1 MITRDSAATT
11 PRELEPAPLAHEVRD
26 ARTRRRSRLLPYL
39 FIAPALLFAA
49 VFLYYPAGSALF
61 HSFFDWDGSATMTF
75 IGFKNFT
82 DLWSDPIMA
91 LAFQN
96 VLKLTAFGM
105 AVELVVPLAVAR
117 MIVGLRRRRAQE
129 LFRIL
134 FVIPLVVPLV
144 VYYLMWQFIY
154 DPTSGLLN
162 TTLAA
167 LHLPWQP
174 GWLGDPHLAL
184 YALMFVGFPFV
195 DGFGLLIYTAGLQA
209 IPQEVLDAAQVDGAG
224 TMARF
229 FRIEVPLILGQIR
242 LLMVLTLIQ
251 GIQQITAVLI
261 LTGGGPANL
270 TMVPGVAMYD
280 DAFGNYQYGY
290 ASAIGSV
297 MFVVIIVL
305 TVLNLRFLR
314 PGTEYDAARP

>member
-1 MITRDSAATT
+1 MS
-11 PRELEPAPLAHEVRD
+11 D
-26 ARTRRRSRLLPYL
+26 ARTQGATIADADGSLAARGRRRFHLLPYL

-49 VFLYYPAGSALF
+49 VFLYYPAWSALY
-61 HSFFDWDGSATMTF
+61 HSLYEWDGSATMTF
-75 IGFKNFT
+75 VGLKNFT
-82 DLWSDPIMA
+82 DMLNDPIIA
-91 LAFQN
+91 LSFKN

-105 AVELVVPLAVAR
+105 AVELIVPLAAAR
-117 MIVGLRRRRAQE
+117 MIIGLRRHRAQE
-129 LFRIL
+129 VFRVLFI
-134 FVIPLVVPLV
+134 IPLVVPLV

-162 TTLAA
+162 TTFAA

-174 GWLGDPHLAL
+174 GWLGDPNLAL
-184 YALMFVGFPFV
+184 YSLMFVGFPFV

-209 IPQEVLDAAQVDGAG
+209 IPQEVLEAAQVDGAG
-224 TMARF
+224 TMSRF
-229 FRIEVPLILGQIR
+229 FKIEMPLILGQIR

-270 TMVPGVAMYD
+270 TMIPGVALYN

-290 ASAIGSV
+290 ACAIGSV
-297 MFVVIIVL
+297 MFFVILIL
-305 TVLNLRFLR
+305 TALNFRFLR
-314 PGTEYDAARP
+314 PGVEYDAAAA